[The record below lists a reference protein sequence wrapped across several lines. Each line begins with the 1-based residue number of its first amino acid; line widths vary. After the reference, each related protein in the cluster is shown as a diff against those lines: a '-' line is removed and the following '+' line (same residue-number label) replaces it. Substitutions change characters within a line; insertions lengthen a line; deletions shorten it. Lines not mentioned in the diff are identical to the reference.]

1 MKLNQKPATSGGSR
15 AWARRLL
22 AAALI
27 APAFSLSVSAAD
39 ITVRGTVNGDGEPL
53 PGATVAE
60 SGRPGNGT
68 TTDAD
73 GRFSLTLS
81 DKSKITASFIGYKTA
96 TVKVAGRTDIN
107 ITLEADDNVLDEVIA
122 IGYGVQQKK
131 LVTGATL
138 QVKGDDIAK
147 QNTMSAYG
155 PRREHREEHW

>member
-1 MKLNQKPATSGGSR
+1 MNPSSETATASR
-15 AWARRLL
+15 FHFWTRRLL

-27 APAFSLSVSAAD
+27 APAITLSVTAAD
-39 ITVRGTVNGDGEPL
+39 ITVRGTVNGSGEPR

-60 SGRPGNGT
+60 SGNPRNGT

-81 DKSKITASFIGYKTA
+81 DKSKISASFIGYKTA
-96 TVKVAGRTDIN
+96 TVKVAGRPNID

-155 PRREHREEHW
+155 A